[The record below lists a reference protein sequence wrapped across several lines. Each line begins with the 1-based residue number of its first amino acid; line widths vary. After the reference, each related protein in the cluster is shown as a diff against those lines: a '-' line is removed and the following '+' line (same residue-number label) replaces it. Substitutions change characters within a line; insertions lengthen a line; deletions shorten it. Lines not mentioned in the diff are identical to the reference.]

1 MCRLWVDMDSLRI
14 HYGFITDHILLSTS
28 FLICL
33 VKRIVI
39 KINLYI
45 EKEMSRKMSR
55 NPGSKLWVEKAYT
68 YYAYNLSLKL

>member
-1 MCRLWVDMDSLRI
+1 MIITDSLQI

-33 VKRIVI
+33 VKRIEI
-39 KINLYI
+39 KINLYVK
-45 EKEMSRKMSR
+45 KEMSTKMSR
-55 NPGSKLWVEKAYT
+55 NPGSKLWVEKTYA